1 MSKQKNT
8 ASLELISTKIKAL
21 EKKSI
26 ANVIAIG
33 GLLEQASEQCEH
45 GDYEGWLLNN
55 FDWSPRTA
63 LRYRRVYEFSEQP
76 QIRQI
81 GGFAALN
88 ISLSVVYLLI
98 DHGTLPRGLKSAR
111 AIIEAATK
119 GRVGYGTAVAIIDKV
134 QAEYDAKYNPQ
145 PAPVELLPD
154 EMTPPKI
161 DETPPPS
168 SDDDVKDKHSEYQDW
183 LAQDDIR
190 EPVELLQRL
199 DELLRHQH
207 RDWVKAI
214 KDVGPI
220 RVREIIH
227 LLTAALDTYSVKNA
241 VKAKADAAEAK
252 SKALPVEREP
262 A

>member
-8 ASLELISTKIKAL
+8 ANLELICTKIKAL
-21 EKKSI
+21 EKKTI
-26 ANVIAIG
+26 ANVIEIG

-45 GDYEGWLLNN
+45 GEFENWLEANFGWS
-55 FDWSPRTA
+55 FTTVR
-63 LRYRRVYEFSEQP
+63 RYRAVFGFSKSTNL
-76 QIRQI
+76 
-81 GGFAALN
+81 ADLN
-88 ISLSVVYLLI
+88 ISVSALYLAI
-98 DHGTLPRGLKSAR
+98 DLPWMDDRHK
-111 AIIEAATK
+111 AIIAAAKK
-119 GRVGYGTAVAIIDKV
+119 GRVSYSR
-134 QAEYDAKYNPQ
+134 AKQ
-145 PAPVELLPD
+145 IADEVECGLKIKLLPD
-154 EMTPPKI
+154 EVTSPKA
-161 DETPPPS
+161 DEAPPPS
-168 SDDDVKDKHSEYQDW
+168 SDDDVKDGDEEKHSEYQDW
-183 LAQDDIR
+183 LAQEDIR
-190 EPVELLQRL
+190 EPVKLLQRL

-207 RDWVKAI
+207 RDWAKAI